1 MAFFAEINITP
12 SNSIQLS
19 KIIKFVVTS
28 EIVFLFLKKN
38 GVWLDYLYCGETIL
52 EFSSRASIEN
62 EEIMTNGILLE
73 ESRNLR

>member
-28 EIVFLFLKKN
+28 EIVFLFSKTVFDFTVYNVIRLLFIK
-38 GVWLDYLYCGETIL
+38 
-52 EFSSRASIEN
+52 EFSSSAS
-62 EEIMTNGILLE
+62 TL
-73 ESRNLR
+73 